1 MSTSNYKFLNNAT
14 PTDLETVFATWANV
28 LGTGG
33 LYTFGSDTFG
43 ELGDG
48 TIVDKSSPVQVGSLT
63 NWKQVASGYYHIAA
77 VKTDGTLW
85 TFGRNNYGQ
94 LGIGTTVSKLSPVQV
109 GTLTNWAQVAGGIYH
124 TAAILI

>member
-63 NWKQVASGYYHIAA
+63 NWAQVAGGYAHTAA

-85 TFGRNNYGQ
+85 TFGRNFYGQ
-94 LGIGTTVSKLSPVQV
+94 LSDGTIVDKSSPVQV
-109 GTLTNWAQVAGGIYH
+109 GSLTNWKQVASEY
-124 TAAILI
+124 